1 MSNLSLIANPTKT
14 ISGTV
19 IVPGDKSISH
29 RAIIFSM
36 LCKGRTKIY
45 NLLESEDV
53 KRTIDVSQSL
63 GSNIITNNQF
73 IEIHG
78 LGIDGLSEPK
88 SVLDFGNSGTSLR
101 LFMGILSSQ
110 TFTTTLTGDN
120 SLLKRPMERVAS
132 PLRLMGANI
141 STNNGKA
148 PVTISPPLATF
159 HGIDYKLDI
168 PSAQIK
174 SAIILASLFCRNKTI
189 LHTDTTTRDHTENML
204 KLFNYPISKSK
215 NSIEVNPGIL
225 ESPKII
231 KVPGDFSSASFFI
244 VAALLSEDSRIIIK
258 NVGLNPTRTGLINIL
273 RLMGADIQVD
283 ITNKNYEATGDVI
296 VSSSKLMGIKVPNEL
311 ISLAIDELPLIFLA
325 AAVASGETIIR
336 NAEELRFKES
346 DRIKS
351 MVDLLKNLS
360 IEVNEYQDGLEIKGG
375 NIIGGIINSFGDH
388 RIAMTAL
395 VASSI
400 AKEKI
405 EVENCENINTSFPSF
420 ITLMNSIGM
429 NIIKKEL

>member
-1 MSNLSLIANPTKT
+1 MSNLTLIANPTKT

-73 IEIHG
+73 IDIHG
-78 LGIDGLSEPK
+78 LGIDGISEPK

-148 PVTISPPLATF
+148 PVTISPPLGTF

-204 KLFNYPISKSK
+204 KLFNYPISTSK

-296 VSSSKLMGIKVPNEL
+296 VSSSKLMGIKVPNKL

-375 NIIGGIINSFGDH
+375 NISGGIINSFGDH

>member
-1 MSNLSLIANPTKT
+1 MSNLTLIANPTKT

-53 KRTIDVSQSL
+53 KRTIEVSQSL

-73 IEIHG
+73 IDIKG
-78 LGIDGLSEPK
+78 LGIDGISEPK

-148 PVTISPPLATF
+148 PVTISPPLGTF

-204 KLFNYPISKSK
+204 KLFNYPISTSK

-244 VAALLSEDSRIIIK
+244 VAALLSEDSKIIIK

-273 RLMGADIQVD
+273 RLMGADIQVN

-375 NIIGGIINSFGDH
+375 NISGGIINSFGDH

>member
-1 MSNLSLIANPTKT
+1 MSNLTLIANPTKT

-53 KRTIDVSQSL
+53 KRTIEVSQSL

-73 IEIHG
+73 IDIKG
-78 LGIDGLSEPK
+78 PGIDGISEPK

-141 STNNGKA
+141 STNNGNA
-148 PVTISPPLATF
+148 PVKILPPLGKF
-159 HGIDYKLDI
+159 HGIDYRLDI

-204 KLFNYPISKSK
+204 KLFNYPISTSK

-244 VAALLSEDSRIIIK
+244 VAALLSEDSKIIIK

-273 RLMGADIQVD
+273 RLMGADIQVN

-375 NIIGGIINSFGDH
+375 NISGGIINSFGDH

>member
-1 MSNLSLIANPTKT
+1 MSNLTLIANPTKT

-73 IEIHG
+73 IDIHG
-78 LGIDGLSEPK
+78 LGIDGISEPK

-141 STNNGKA
+141 STNNGNA
-148 PVTISPPLATF
+148 PVKILPPLGKF
-159 HGIDYKLDI
+159 HGIDYRLDI

-204 KLFNYPISKSK
+204 KLFNYPISTSK

-273 RLMGADIQVD
+273 RLMGADIQVN

-375 NIIGGIINSFGDH
+375 NISGGIINSFGDH

>member
-29 RAIIFSM
+29 RAIIFSI

-110 TFTTTLTGDN
+110 TFTTKLTGDN

-148 PVTISPPLATF
+148 PVTISPPLGTF

-225 ESPKII
+225 KSPKII

-360 IEVNEYQDGLEIKGG
+360 IEVNEYQDGLEIRGG
-375 NIIGGIINSFGDH
+375 NISGGIINSFGDH
-388 RIAMTAL
+388 RIAMTAI

>member
-1 MSNLSLIANPTKT
+1 MSNLTLIANPTKT
-14 ISGTV
+14 ISGK
-19 IVPGDKSISH
+19 IFVPGDKSISH

-36 LCKGRTKIY
+36 LCEGQTTIH

-53 KRTIDVSQSL
+53 RRTIDVSKSL
-63 GSNIITNNQF
+63 GLNIVANQKC
-73 IEIHG
+73 IEIKG
-78 LGIDGLSEPK
+78 LGIDGLSEPNK
-88 SVLDFGNSGTSLR
+88 ELDFGNSGTSIR
-101 LFMGILSSQ
+101 LFMGILASQ
-110 TFTTTLTGDN
+110 KFNTTLTGDN

-141 STNNGKA
+141 STNNGNA
-148 PVTISPPLATF
+148 PVTIKPPLGSLN
-159 HGIDYKLDI
+159 GIDYKLNI

-189 LHTDTTTRDHTENML
+189 LHTDTVTRDHTENML
-204 KLFNYPISKSK
+204 GLFNYPISKTN
-215 NSIEVNPGIL
+215 NSIEVNPGRL
-225 ESPKII
+225 QSPNII

-244 VAALLSEDSRIIIK
+244 IAALLSEDSRIVIRD
-258 NVGLNPTRTGLINIL
+258 VGLNPTRTGLINIL
-273 RLMGADIQVD
+273 QLMGADID
-283 ITNKNYEATGDVI
+283 IEITNDSYEVTGNVI
-296 VSSSKLMGIKVPNEL
+296 VSSSKLIGIKVPNEL

-325 AAVASGETIIR
+325 ASVATGETTIR

-360 IEVNEYQDGLEIKGG
+360 IEVNEYQDGLIIKGG
-375 NIIGGIINSFGDH
+375 TISGGLVDSFGDH

-395 VASSI
+395 VASSV

-429 NIIKKEL
+429 NIIQKEL

>member
-1 MSNLSLIANPTKT
+1 MSNLTLIANPTKT

-148 PVTISPPLATF
+148 PVTISPPLGTF

-189 LHTDTTTRDHTENML
+189 LHTNTTTRDHTENML
-204 KLFNYPISKSK
+204 KLFNYPMSKSK

-296 VSSSKLMGIKVPNEL
+296 VSYSKLMGIKVPNAL

-375 NIIGGIINSFGDH
+375 NISGGIINSFGDH

>member
-1 MSNLSLIANPTKT
+1 MSNLTLIANPTKT

-53 KRTIDVSQSL
+53 KRTIEVSQSL

-73 IEIHG
+73 IDIKG
-78 LGIDGLSEPK
+78 PGIDGISEPK

-148 PVTISPPLATF
+148 PVTISPPLGTF

-204 KLFNYPISKSK
+204 KLFNYPISTSK

-273 RLMGADIQVD
+273 RLMGADIQVN

-375 NIIGGIINSFGDH
+375 NISGGIINSFGDH

>member
-1 MSNLSLIANPTKT
+1 MSNLTLIANPTKT
-14 ISGTV
+14 ISGK
-19 IVPGDKSISH
+19 IFVPGDKSISH

-36 LCKGRTKIY
+36 LCEGQTTIH

-53 KRTIDVSQSL
+53 RRTIDVSKSL
-63 GSNIITNNQF
+63 GLNIVANQKC
-73 IEIHG
+73 IEIKG
-78 LGIDGLSEPK
+78 LGIDGLSEPNK
-88 SVLDFGNSGTSLR
+88 ELDFGNSGTSIR
-101 LFMGILSSQ
+101 LFMGILASQ
-110 TFTTTLTGDN
+110 KFNTTLTGDN

-141 STNNGKA
+141 STNNGNA
-148 PVTISPPLATF
+148 PVTIKPPLGSLN
-159 HGIDYKLDI
+159 GIDYKLNI

-189 LHTDTTTRDHTENML
+189 LHTDTVTRDHTENML
-204 KLFNYPISKSK
+204 GLFNYPISKIK
-215 NSIEVNPGIL
+215 NSIEVNPGKL
-225 ESPKII
+225 QSPNII

-244 VAALLSEDSRIIIK
+244 IAALLSEDSRIVIRD
-258 NVGLNPTRTGLINIL
+258 VGLNPTRTGLINIL
-273 RLMGADIQVD
+273 QLMGADINIE
-283 ITNKNYEATGDVI
+283 ITNNSYEATGNVI
-296 VSSSKLMGIKVPNEL
+296 VSSSKLIGIKVPNEL

-325 AAVASGETIIR
+325 ASVATGETTIR

-360 IEVNEYQDGLEIKGG
+360 VEVNEYQDGLIIKGG
-375 NIIGGIINSFGDH
+375 TISGGLVDSFGDH

-395 VASSI
+395 VASSV

-429 NIIKKEL
+429 NIIQKEL

>member
-1 MSNLSLIANPTKT
+1 MSNLTLIANPTKT

-53 KRTIDVSQSL
+53 KRTIEVSQSL

-73 IEIHG
+73 IDIHG
-78 LGIDGLSEPK
+78 LGIDGISEPK

-141 STNNGKA
+141 STNNGNA
-148 PVTISPPLATF
+148 PVKILPPLGKF
-159 HGIDYKLDI
+159 HGIDYRLDI

-204 KLFNYPISKSK
+204 KLFNYPISTSK

-273 RLMGADIQVD
+273 RLMGADIQVN

-375 NIIGGIINSFGDH
+375 NISGGIINSFGDH

>member
-1 MSNLSLIANPTKT
+1 MSNLTLIANPTKT

-73 IEIHG
+73 IEIKG
-78 LGIDGLSEPK
+78 PGIDGISEPK

-148 PVTISPPLATF
+148 PVKILPPLGTF
-159 HGIDYKLDI
+159 HGIDYRLDI

-204 KLFNYPISKSK
+204 KLFNYPISTSK

-296 VSSSKLMGIKVPNEL
+296 VSSSKLMGIKVPNKL

-375 NIIGGIINSFGDH
+375 NISGGIINSFGDH

>member
-1 MSNLSLIANPTKT
+1 MSNLTLIANPTKT

-63 GSNIITNNQF
+63 GTNIITNNQF
-73 IEIHG
+73 IDIHG
-78 LGIDGLSEPK
+78 LGIDGISEPK

-148 PVTISPPLATF
+148 PVTISPPLGTF

-204 KLFNYPISKSK
+204 KLFNYPISTSK

-244 VAALLSEDSRIIIK
+244 IAALLSEDSRIIIK

-375 NIIGGIINSFGDH
+375 NISGGIINSFGDH

>member
-1 MSNLSLIANPTKT
+1 MSNLTLIANPTKT

-53 KRTIDVSQSL
+53 KRTIEVSQSL

-73 IEIHG
+73 IDIHG
-78 LGIDGLSEPK
+78 LGIDGISEPK

-110 TFTTTLTGDN
+110 TFTTTLTGDH

-148 PVTISPPLATF
+148 PVTISPPLGTF

-204 KLFNYPISKSK
+204 KLFNYPISTSK

-296 VSSSKLMGIKVPNEL
+296 VSSSKLMGIKVPNAL

-375 NIIGGIINSFGDH
+375 NISGGIINSFGDH

>member
-1 MSNLSLIANPTKT
+1 MSNLTLIANPTKT

-148 PVTISPPLATF
+148 PVTISPPLGTF

-283 ITNKNYEATGDVI
+283 ITNKNYEVTGDVI

-375 NIIGGIINSFGDH
+375 DISGGVVNSFGDH

>member
-1 MSNLSLIANPTKT
+1 MSNLTLIANPTKT
-14 ISGTV
+14 ISGK
-19 IVPGDKSISH
+19 IFVPGDKSISH

-36 LCKGRTKIY
+36 LCEGQTTIH

-53 KRTIDVSQSL
+53 RRTIDVSKSL
-63 GSNIITNNQF
+63 GLNIVANQKC
-73 IEIHG
+73 IEIKG
-78 LGIDGLSEPK
+78 LGIDGLSEPNK
-88 SVLDFGNSGTSLR
+88 ELDFGNSGTSIR
-101 LFMGILSSQ
+101 LFMGILASQ
-110 TFTTTLTGDN
+110 KFNTTLTGDN

-141 STNNGKA
+141 STNYGNA
-148 PVTISPPLATF
+148 PVTIKPPLGSLN
-159 HGIDYKLDI
+159 GINYKLNI

-189 LHTDTTTRDHTENML
+189 LHTDTVTRDHTENML
-204 KLFNYPISKSK
+204 GLFNYPISKTN
-215 NSIEVNPGIL
+215 NSIEVNPGRL
-225 ESPKII
+225 QSPNII

-244 VAALLSEDSRIIIK
+244 IAALLSEDSRIVIRD
-258 NVGLNPTRTGLINIL
+258 VGLNPTRTGLINIL
-273 RLMGADIQVD
+273 QLMGADID
-283 ITNKNYEATGDVI
+283 IEITNNSYEATGNII
-296 VSSSKLMGIKVPNEL
+296 VSSSKLIGIKVPNEL

-325 AAVASGETIIR
+325 ASVATGETTIR

-360 IEVNEYQDGLEIKGG
+360 IEVNEYQDGLIIKGG
-375 NIIGGIINSFGDH
+375 TISGGLVDSFGDH

-395 VASSI
+395 VASSV

-429 NIIKKEL
+429 NIIQKEL

>member
-1 MSNLSLIANPTKT
+1 MSNLTLIANPTKT
-14 ISGTV
+14 ISGK
-19 IVPGDKSISH
+19 IFVPGDKSISH

-36 LCKGRTKIY
+36 LCEGQTTIH

-53 KRTIDVSQSL
+53 RRTIDVSKSL
-63 GSNIITNNQF
+63 GLNIVANQKC
-73 IEIHG
+73 IEIKG
-78 LGIDGLSEPK
+78 LGIDGLSEPNK
-88 SVLDFGNSGTSLR
+88 ELDFGNSGTSIR
-101 LFMGILSSQ
+101 LFMGILASQ
-110 TFTTTLTGDN
+110 NFDTTLTGDN
-120 SLLKRPMERVAS
+120 SLLKRPMERVAA

-141 STNNGKA
+141 STNNGNA
-148 PVTISPPLATF
+148 PVTIKPPLGSLN
-159 HGIDYKLDI
+159 GIDYKLNI

-189 LHTDTTTRDHTENML
+189 LHTDTVTRDHTENML
-204 KLFNYPISKSK
+204 GLFNYPISKIK
-215 NSIEVNPGIL
+215 NSIEVNPGRL
-225 ESPKII
+225 QSPNII

-244 VAALLSEDSRIIIK
+244 IAALLSEDSRIVIRD
-258 NVGLNPTRTGLINIL
+258 VGLNPTRTGLINIL
-273 RLMGADIQVD
+273 QLMGANIDIE
-283 ITNKNYEATGDVI
+283 ITNNSYEATGNVI
-296 VSSSKLMGIKVPNEL
+296 ISSSKLIGIKVPNEL

-325 AAVASGETIIR
+325 ASVATGETTIR

-351 MVDLLKNLS
+351 MVDLLNNLS
-360 IEVNEYQDGLEIKGG
+360 VEVNEYQDGLIIKGG
-375 NIIGGIINSFGDH
+375 TISGGVVDSFGDH

-395 VASSI
+395 VASSV

-429 NIIKKEL
+429 NIIQKEL

>member
-1 MSNLSLIANPTKT
+1 MSNLTLIANPTKT

-296 VSSSKLMGIKVPNEL
+296 VSSSKLMGIKVPNAL

-375 NIIGGIINSFGDH
+375 NISGGIINSFGDH

>member
-1 MSNLSLIANPTKT
+1 MSNLTLIANPTKT

-53 KRTIDVSQSL
+53 KRTIEVSQSL

-73 IEIHG
+73 IDIKG
-78 LGIDGLSEPK
+78 PGIDGISEPK

-141 STNNGKA
+141 STNNGNA
-148 PVTISPPLATF
+148 PVKILPPLGKF
-159 HGIDYKLDI
+159 HGIDYRLDI

-204 KLFNYPISKSK
+204 KLFNYPISTSK

-273 RLMGADIQVD
+273 RLMGADIQVN

-375 NIIGGIINSFGDH
+375 NISGGIINSFGDH

>member
-1 MSNLSLIANPTKT
+1 MSNLTLIANPTKT

-53 KRTIDVSQSL
+53 KRTIEVSQSL

-73 IEIHG
+73 IDIHG
-78 LGIDGLSEPK
+78 LGIDGISEPK

-148 PVTISPPLATF
+148 PVTISPPLGTF

-204 KLFNYPISKSK
+204 KLFNYPISTSK

-244 VAALLSEDSRIIIK
+244 VAALLSEDSKIIIK

-273 RLMGADIQVD
+273 RLMGADIQVN

-375 NIIGGIINSFGDH
+375 NISGGIINSFGDH

>member
-1 MSNLSLIANPTKT
+1 MSNLTLIANPTKT

-53 KRTIDVSQSL
+53 KRTIEVSQSL

-73 IEIHG
+73 IDIKG
-78 LGIDGLSEPK
+78 PGIDGISEPK

-148 PVTISPPLATF
+148 PVTISPPLGTF

-204 KLFNYPISKSK
+204 KLFNYPISTSK

-244 VAALLSEDSRIIIK
+244 VAALLSEDSKIIIK

-296 VSSSKLMGIKVPNEL
+296 VSSSKLMGIKVPNAL

-375 NIIGGIINSFGDH
+375 NISGGIINSFGDH
-388 RIAMTAL
+388 RIAMTAI

>member
-1 MSNLSLIANPTKT
+1 MSNLTLIANPTKT

-148 PVTISPPLATF
+148 PVTISPPLGTF

-225 ESPKII
+225 KSPKII

-273 RLMGADIQVD
+273 RLMGADIQVN

-375 NIIGGIINSFGDH
+375 NISGGIINSFGDH
-388 RIAMTAL
+388 RIAMTAI

>member
-1 MSNLSLIANPTKT
+1 MSNLTFIANPTKT
-14 ISGTV
+14 ISGN
-19 IVPGDKSISH
+19 ILVPGDKSISH
-29 RAIIFSM
+29 RAIILSM
-36 LCKGRTKIY
+36 LCEGNTKIY

-78 LGIDGLSEPK
+78 LGIDGLSEPNK
-88 SVLDFGNSGTSLR
+88 ELDFGNSGTSIR
-101 LFMGILSSQ
+101 LFMGILASQ
-110 TFTTTLTGDN
+110 KFNTTLTGDN

-141 STNNGKA
+141 STNYGNA
-148 PVTISPPLATF
+148 PVTIKPPLGSLN
-159 HGIDYKLDI
+159 GIDYKLNI

-189 LHTDTTTRDHTENML
+189 LHTDTVTRDHTENML
-204 KLFNYPISKSK
+204 GLFNYPISKTN
-215 NSIEVNPGIL
+215 NSIEVNPGRL
-225 ESPKII
+225 QSPNII

-244 VAALLSEDSRIIIK
+244 IAALLSEDSRIVIRD
-258 NVGLNPTRTGLINIL
+258 VGLNPTRTGLINIL
-273 RLMGADIQVD
+273 QLMGADINIE
-283 ITNKNYEATGDVI
+283 ITNNRYEATGNVI
-296 VSSSKLMGIKVPNEL
+296 VSSSQLIGIKVPNEL

-325 AAVASGETIIR
+325 ASVATGETTIR

-360 IEVNEYQDGLEIKGG
+360 VEVNEYQDGLIIKGG
-375 NIIGGIINSFGDH
+375 TISGGLVDSFGDH

-395 VASSI
+395 VASSV

-429 NIIKKEL
+429 NIIQKEL

>member
-1 MSNLSLIANPTKT
+1 MSNLTLIANPTKT

-53 KRTIDVSQSL
+53 KRTIEVSQSL

-73 IEIHG
+73 IDIHG
-78 LGIDGLSEPK
+78 LGIDGISEPK

-148 PVTISPPLATF
+148 PVTISPPLGTF

-204 KLFNYPISKSK
+204 KLFNYPISTSK

-375 NIIGGIINSFGDH
+375 NISGGIINSFGDH

>member
-1 MSNLSLIANPTKT
+1 MSNLTLIANPTKT

-53 KRTIDVSQSL
+53 KRTIEVSQSL

-73 IEIHG
+73 IDIKG
-78 LGIDGLSEPK
+78 PGIDGISEPK

-148 PVTISPPLATF
+148 PVTISPPLGTF

-204 KLFNYPISKSK
+204 KLFNYPISTSK

-273 RLMGADIQVD
+273 RLMGADIQID

-296 VSSSKLMGIKVPNEL
+296 VSSSKLMGIKVPNKL

-325 AAVASGETIIR
+325 AAVASDETIIR

-375 NIIGGIINSFGDH
+375 NISGGIINSFGDH

>member
-1 MSNLSLIANPTKT
+1 MSNLTLIANPTKT

-53 KRTIDVSQSL
+53 KRTIEVSQSL

-73 IEIHG
+73 IDIHG
-78 LGIDGLSEPK
+78 LGIDGISEPK

-148 PVTISPPLATF
+148 PVTISPPLGTF

-204 KLFNYPISKSK
+204 KLFNYPISTSK

-244 VAALLSEDSRIIIK
+244 VAALLSEDSKIIIK

-375 NIIGGIINSFGDH
+375 NISGGIINSFGDH

>member
-1 MSNLSLIANPTKT
+1 MSNLTLIANPTKT

-141 STNNGKA
+141 STNNGKS
-148 PVTISPPLATF
+148 PVTISPPLGTF

-215 NSIEVNPGIL
+215 NSIEINPGIL

-296 VSSSKLMGIKVPNEL
+296 VSSSKLMGIKVPNAL

-336 NAEELRFKES
+336 SAEELRFKES

-375 NIIGGIINSFGDH
+375 DISGGVVNSFGDH

>member
-1 MSNLSLIANPTKT
+1 MSNLTLIANPTKT

-53 KRTIDVSQSL
+53 KRTIEVSQSL

-73 IEIHG
+73 IDIKG
-78 LGIDGLSEPK
+78 LGIDGISEPK

-148 PVTISPPLATF
+148 PVTISPPLGTF

-204 KLFNYPISKSK
+204 KLFNYPISTSK

-375 NIIGGIINSFGDH
+375 NISGGIINSFGDH

>member
-1 MSNLSLIANPTKT
+1 MSNLTLIANPTKT
-14 ISGTV
+14 ISGK
-19 IVPGDKSISH
+19 IFVPGDKSISH

-36 LCKGRTKIY
+36 LCEGQTTIH

-53 KRTIDVSQSL
+53 RRTIDVSKSL
-63 GSNIITNNQF
+63 GLNIVANQKC
-73 IEIHG
+73 IEIKG
-78 LGIDGLSEPK
+78 LGIDGLSEPNK
-88 SVLDFGNSGTSLR
+88 ELDFGNSGTSIR
-101 LFMGILSSQ
+101 LFMGILASQ
-110 TFTTTLTGDN
+110 KFNTTLTGDN

-141 STNNGKA
+141 STNNGNA
-148 PVTISPPLATF
+148 PVTIKPPLGSLN
-159 HGIDYKLDI
+159 GIDYKLNI

-189 LHTDTTTRDHTENML
+189 LHTDTVTRDHTENML
-204 KLFNYPISKSK
+204 GLFNYPISKIK
-215 NSIEVNPGIL
+215 NSIEVNPGRL
-225 ESPKII
+225 QSPNII

-244 VAALLSEDSRIIIK
+244 IAALLSEDSRIVIRD
-258 NVGLNPTRTGLINIL
+258 VGLNPTRTGLINIL
-273 RLMGADIQVD
+273 QLMGADID
-283 ITNKNYEATGDVI
+283 IEITNNSYEETGNVI
-296 VSSSKLMGIKVPNEL
+296 VSSSQLIGIKVPNEL

-325 AAVASGETIIR
+325 ASVATGETTIR

-360 IEVNEYQDGLEIKGG
+360 VEVNEYQDGLIIKGG
-375 NIIGGIINSFGDH
+375 TISGGLVDSFGDH

-395 VASSI
+395 VASSV

-429 NIIKKEL
+429 NIIQKEL

>member
-1 MSNLSLIANPTKT
+1 MSNLTLIANPTKT

-73 IEIHG
+73 IDIHG
-78 LGIDGLSEPK
+78 LGIDGISEPK

-110 TFTTTLTGDN
+110 TFTTTLTGDH

-148 PVTISPPLATF
+148 PVKILPPLGKF
-159 HGIDYKLDI
+159 HGIDYRLDI

-204 KLFNYPISKSK
+204 KLFNYPISTSK

-296 VSSSKLMGIKVPNEL
+296 VSSSKLMGIKVPNKL

-325 AAVASGETIIR
+325 AAMASDETIIR

-375 NIIGGIINSFGDH
+375 NISGGIINSFGDH

>member
-1 MSNLSLIANPTKT
+1 MSNLTLIANPTKT

-53 KRTIDVSQSL
+53 KRTIEVSQSL

-73 IEIHG
+73 IDIHG
-78 LGIDGLSEPK
+78 LGIDGISEPK

-148 PVTISPPLATF
+148 PVTISPPLGTF

-204 KLFNYPISKSK
+204 KLFNYPISTSK

-296 VSSSKLMGIKVPNEL
+296 VSSSKLMGIKVPNKL

-375 NIIGGIINSFGDH
+375 NISGGIINSFGDH

>member
-1 MSNLSLIANPTKT
+1 MSNLTLIANPTKT
-14 ISGTV
+14 ISGK
-19 IVPGDKSISH
+19 IFVPGDKSISH

-36 LCKGRTKIY
+36 LCEGQTTIH

-53 KRTIDVSQSL
+53 RRTIDVSKSL
-63 GSNIITNNQF
+63 GLNIVANQKC
-73 IEIHG
+73 IEIKG
-78 LGIDGLSEPK
+78 LGIDGLSEPNK
-88 SVLDFGNSGTSLR
+88 ELDFGNSGTSIR
-101 LFMGILSSQ
+101 LFMGILASQ
-110 TFTTTLTGDN
+110 KFNTTLTGDN

-141 STNNGKA
+141 STNYGNA
-148 PVTISPPLATF
+148 PVTIKPPLGSLN
-159 HGIDYKLDI
+159 GINYKLNI

-189 LHTDTTTRDHTENML
+189 LHTDTVTRDHTENML
-204 KLFNYPISKSK
+204 GLFNYPISKTN
-215 NSIEVNPGIL
+215 NSIEVNPGRL
-225 ESPKII
+225 QSPNII

-244 VAALLSEDSRIIIK
+244 IAALLSEDSRIIIRD
-258 NVGLNPTRTGLINIL
+258 VGLNPTRTGLINIL
-273 RLMGADIQVD
+273 QLMGADID
-283 ITNKNYEATGDVI
+283 IEITNNSYEATGNVI
-296 VSSSKLMGIKVPNEL
+296 VSSSKLIGIKVPNEL

-325 AAVASGETIIR
+325 ASVATGETTIR

-360 IEVNEYQDGLEIKGG
+360 VEVNEYQDGLIVKGG
-375 NIIGGIINSFGDH
+375 TISGGLVDSFGDH

-395 VASSI
+395 VASSV

-429 NIIKKEL
+429 NIIQKEL

>member
-1 MSNLSLIANPTKT
+1 MSNLTLIANPTKT

-53 KRTIDVSQSL
+53 KRTIEVSQSL

-73 IEIHG
+73 IDIKG
-78 LGIDGLSEPK
+78 PGIDGISEPK

-148 PVTISPPLATF
+148 PVTISPPLGTF

-189 LHTDTTTRDHTENML
+189 LHTNTTTRDHTENML
-204 KLFNYPISKSK
+204 KLFNYPMSKSK

-273 RLMGADIQVD
+273 RLMGADIQVN

-375 NIIGGIINSFGDH
+375 NISGGIINSFGDH

>member
-148 PVTISPPLATF
+148 PVTISPPLGTF

-375 NIIGGIINSFGDH
+375 NISGGIINSFGDH

>member
-1 MSNLSLIANPTKT
+1 MSNLTLIANPTKT

-53 KRTIDVSQSL
+53 KRTIEVSQSL

-73 IEIHG
+73 IDIKG
-78 LGIDGLSEPK
+78 PGIDGISEPK

-141 STNNGKA
+141 STNNGNA
-148 PVTISPPLATF
+148 PVKILPPLGKF
-159 HGIDYKLDI
+159 HGIDYRLDI

-204 KLFNYPISKSK
+204 KLFNYPISTSK

-296 VSSSKLMGIKVPNEL
+296 VSSSKLMGIKVPNAL

-375 NIIGGIINSFGDH
+375 NISGGIINSFGDH

>member
-1 MSNLSLIANPTKT
+1 MSNLTLIANPTKT

-63 GSNIITNNQF
+63 GTNIITNNQF
-73 IEIHG
+73 IDIHG
-78 LGIDGLSEPK
+78 LGIDGISEPK

-141 STNNGKA
+141 STNNGNA
-148 PVTISPPLATF
+148 PVKILPPLGKF
-159 HGIDYKLDI
+159 HGIDYRLDI

-204 KLFNYPISKSK
+204 KLFNYPISTSK

-273 RLMGADIQVD
+273 RLMGADIQVN

-375 NIIGGIINSFGDH
+375 NISGGIINSFGDH

>member
-1 MSNLSLIANPTKT
+1 MSNLTLIANPTKT

-53 KRTIDVSQSL
+53 KRTIEVSQSL

-73 IEIHG
+73 IDIKG
-78 LGIDGLSEPK
+78 PGIDGISEPK

-148 PVTISPPLATF
+148 PVKILPPLGKF
-159 HGIDYKLDI
+159 HGIDYRLDI

-204 KLFNYPISKSK
+204 KLFNYPISTSK

-244 VAALLSEDSRIIIK
+244 VAALLSEGSRIIIK

-375 NIIGGIINSFGDH
+375 NISGGIINSFGDH

>member
-1 MSNLSLIANPTKT
+1 MSNLTLIANPTKT
-14 ISGTV
+14 ISGK
-19 IVPGDKSISH
+19 IFVPGDKSISH

-36 LCKGRTKIY
+36 LCEGQTTIH

-53 KRTIDVSQSL
+53 RRTIDVSKSL
-63 GSNIITNNQF
+63 GLNIVANQKC
-73 IEIHG
+73 IEIKG
-78 LGIDGLSEPK
+78 LGIDGLSEPNK
-88 SVLDFGNSGTSLR
+88 ELDFGNSGTSIR
-101 LFMGILSSQ
+101 LFMGILASQ
-110 TFTTTLTGDN
+110 KFNTTLTGDN

-141 STNNGKA
+141 STNNGNA
-148 PVTISPPLATF
+148 PVTIKPPLGSLN
-159 HGIDYKLDI
+159 GIDYKLNI

-189 LHTDTTTRDHTENML
+189 LHTDTVTRDHTENML
-204 KLFNYPISKSK
+204 GLFNYPISKIK
-215 NSIEVNPGIL
+215 NSIEVNPGRL
-225 ESPKII
+225 QSPNII

-244 VAALLSEDSRIIIK
+244 IAALLSEDSRIVIRD
-258 NVGLNPTRTGLINIL
+258 VGLNPTRTGLINIL
-273 RLMGADIQVD
+273 QLMGADID
-283 ITNKNYEATGDVI
+283 IEITNNSYEETGNVI
-296 VSSSKLMGIKVPNEL
+296 VSSSQLIGIKVPNEL

-325 AAVASGETIIR
+325 ASVATGETTIR
-336 NAEELRFKES
+336 SAEELRFKES

-360 IEVNEYQDGLEIKGG
+360 VEVNEYQDGLIIKGG
-375 NIIGGIINSFGDH
+375 TISGGVVDSFGDH

-395 VASSI
+395 VASSV

-429 NIIKKEL
+429 NIIQKEL

>member
-1 MSNLSLIANPTKT
+1 MSNLTLIANPTKT

-73 IEIHG
+73 IDIHG
-78 LGIDGLSEPK
+78 LGIDGISEPK

-148 PVTISPPLATF
+148 PVTISPPLGTF

-204 KLFNYPISKSK
+204 KLFNYPISTSK

-375 NIIGGIINSFGDH
+375 NISGGIINSFGDH

>member
-1 MSNLSLIANPTKT
+1 MSNLTLIANPTKT

-53 KRTIDVSQSL
+53 KRTIEVSQSL

-73 IEIHG
+73 IDIKG
-78 LGIDGLSEPK
+78 PGIDGISEPK

-110 TFTTTLTGDN
+110 TFTTTLTGDH

-148 PVTISPPLATF
+148 PVTISPPLGTF

-204 KLFNYPISKSK
+204 KLFNYPISTSK

-244 VAALLSEDSRIIIK
+244 VAALLSEDSKIIIK

-273 RLMGADIQVD
+273 RLMGADIQVN

-325 AAVASGETIIR
+325 AAVASDETIIR

-375 NIIGGIINSFGDH
+375 NISGGIINSFGDH